1 MRFSPV
7 TEAAFLAFQDEN
19 NSSLTPGLNCAP
31 QPLLVTFPPVT
42 NWLITLHS
50 TNVVAHSVM
59 VISLVCVA
67 GMAFGNLKIRG
78 IGLGTSGVL
87 FAGIVVGHFGKPVNH
102 ETLEFVKE
110 FGLILFVFTM
120 GLQLGPGFFAAL
132 RAQGLRLNL
141 LAAAIV
147 VSGAVLAATMGWML
161 GLDYAAVLGIFSGAT
176 TNTPSLGAATQALST
191 LPNIVPDRLA
201 LPALAYAVSYPMAI
215 VGIIVTLLVLKSWFR
230 IDPIKEAEA
239 FKANQKKASD
249 PIERRT
255 LVVENT
261 NLRGV
266 PIDSIPGRGEGQVI
280 VSRIRRAGESEIRAA
295 LGGTLV
301 HPGDTLHA
309 VGTQAALDRFQL
321 VVGRASTEDLRQ
333 APGPVTY
340 RRVVVTNNGVLGQT
354 VPQLGL
360 DELYGVAVTRITR
373 ADLEMTAVPDLR
385 LQFGDLLQVVGD
397 TASLDKAAAVL
408 GNSVKEMNVTH
419 FIPLFIGIAL
429 GIALGTL
436 PIAFPGLPQP
446 VRLGLAG
453 GPLIVAILLSR
464 LGRIGRVVFHM
475 PVNSSL
481 AFREFGIAL
490 FFASVGLSA
499 GAKFFGTVF
508 TGAGLVWLLAG
519 LCVTVVPLLAA
530 GIFGRKVWKLNFMT
544 LSGLLAGSMTDPPAL
559 AFANNISQSEAP
571 TVAYATVYP
580 LTTLL
585 RILAAQILALA
596 LCG

>member
-1 MRFSPV
+1 MM
-7 TEAAFLAFQDEN
+7 
-19 NSSLTPGLNCAP
+19 
-31 QPLLVTFPPVT
+31 
-42 NWLITLHS
+42 NWLSTLHS
-50 TNVVAHSVM
+50 TNAVAHAVM
-59 VISLVCVA
+59 VLSLVCVA
-67 GMAFGNLKIRG
+67 GMAFGNLKVRG

-147 VSGAVLAATMGWML
+147 VSGASLAAIMGWLL
-161 GLDYAAVLGIFSGAT
+161 GLDYAAVLGLFSGAT

-191 LPNIVPDRLA
+191 LPNVAPERLT
-201 LPALAYAVSYPMAI
+201 LPALAYAVTYPMAI
-215 VGIIVTLLVLKSWFR
+215 VGIITSLLVLKKLFR
-230 IDPIKEAEA
+230 IDPAREAAE
-239 FKANQKKASD
+239 FKAAQQKVGE

-255 LVVENT
+255 LVVENA
-261 NLRGV
+261 NLHGLAL
-266 PIDSIPGRGEGQVI
+266 DAIPGRADGKVV
-280 VSRIRRAGESEIRAA
+280 VSRIRRANESEVHAA
-295 LGGTLV
+295 TGLTRV
-301 HPGDTLHA
+301 QTNDTLLA
-309 VGTQAALDRFQL
+309 VGTRRALDQFQL
-321 VVGRASTEDLRQ
+321 VVGRASDEDLRQ

-340 RRVVVTNNGVLGQT
+340 RRVVVTNKDVLGQT
-354 VPQLGL
+354 VAQLGL
-360 DELYGVAVTRITR
+360 DQLYGVAVTRITR

-385 LQFGDLLQVVGD
+385 LQFGDLLQIVGD
-397 TASLDKAAAVL
+397 AENLDKAAAAL

-429 GIALGTL
+429 GIVLGTL
-436 PIAFPGLPQP
+436 PITFPGLPQP

-464 LGRIGRVVFHM
+464 MGRIGRMVFHM
-475 PVNSSL
+475 PVNSNL

-499 GAKFFGTVF
+499 GAKFFATAF
-508 TGAGLVWLLAG
+508 SHSGLVWLLAG
-519 LCVTVVPLLAA
+519 LGVTVLPLLAA
-530 GIFGRKVWKLNFMT
+530 GIFGRKVWQLNFMT
-544 LSGLLAGSMTDPPAL
+544 LSGLLSGSMTDPPAL
-559 AFANNISQSEAP
+559 AFANNISRSDAP
-571 TVAYATVYP
+571 TLAYATVYP

-585 RILAAQILALA
+585 RILSAQILALA
-596 LCG
+596 LCGG